1 MNNLMQVVKKFPK
14 ISDEVVSKSIVKA
27 IKEYFEE
34 TAENPTQYNKEKAE
48 YDAFLD
54 AHVVVEIDREF
65 NIITAYIE
73 KEVLDLDGD
82 KPWDFTVIDINQAR
96 KLQSNIQLSDD
107 PDVPVFCKE
116 EFDLS
121 LIEDNFVKIMQ
132 QTANNKINSGL
143 NNIKS
148 KSNSSF
154 RISTYS
160 IDDPYGKPDNKTLK
174 ELFDSFENIKSEFNI
189 DDEIIIEKVKDAI
202 FKTVKKYY
210 EHDWANGTVYFKG
223 KDAYDEYMKNH
234 VKIYINLTQKTF
246 DVFLEKEV
254 VDIDDEN
261 PWDFTIISVDKANEI
276 NNFKCRQKG
285 IIPTTITCGDEN
297 NPVYYPVK
305 LNVSKLGRSA
315 IAQAKQSLRGDIKDI
330 LKKRLIEKFQ
340 HLERC
345 CITGTVVKIEPAQRR
360 KNNKDIEE
368 GFNVIISYNG
378 SEVTLYKN
386 EQIPNETFTEG
397 QQVKV
402 YVLDIGNKDKENSQ
416 DPNGNPNGNNNKK
429 EGGKSSPY
437 VKISRTHWDFIRKL
451 FEEQVPEIQSGVVE
465 IKEIAREAGSRTKMA
480 VISHD
485 PNVDPIGAC
494 IGINNKR
501 INAVCKELGGNEHID
516 IINYSPDLV
525 TFVSNALAP
534 AKILDVKLDTELV
547 IDKKTNQ
554 PIIDETTGKFKEN
567 VICRVTVP
575 KNQISLAIGN
585 DAQNVRLAAKL
596 TKHKI
601 DIKTDEDRIEPIVTK
616 KANNKPNNSVNNKKD
631 FNNDKSENENKKI

>member
-1 MNNLMQVVKKFPK
+1 MNSLMQVVKKFPK
-14 ISDEVVSKSIVKA
+14 ISDEVISKSIVKA

-34 TAENPTQYNKEKAE
+34 SAENPTQYAKQKDE
-48 YDAFLD
+48 YEEFLD
-54 AHVVVEIDREF
+54 THVIVEVDKEF

-82 KPWDFTVIDINQAR
+82 EPWDFTVIDINQAR
-96 KLQSNIQLSDD
+96 RIQPTIQCGDD
-107 PDVPVFCKE
+107 DNPVFCKD

-121 LIEDNFVKIMQ
+121 LIEDNFVRIMQ
-132 QTANNKINSGL
+132 QTATNKINSGL
-143 NNIKS
+143 NSIKS
-148 KSNSSF
+148 RQNSSVRF
-154 RISTYS
+154 ATYS
-160 IDDPYGKPDNKTLK
+160 IDDPYGKPDNKTLR
-174 ELFDSFENIKSEFNI
+174 ELFDSFENLKEEFKI
-189 DDEIIIEKVKDAI
+189 DEDVIIEKVKDAI

-210 EHDWANGTVYFKG
+210 EHDWLNGTVYFKG
-223 KDAYDEYMKNH
+223 KEAYDEYMKNH
-234 VKIYINLTQKTF
+234 VKIYINMAEKTF

-254 VDIDDEN
+254 VDINDESA
-261 PWDFTIISVDKANEI
+261 WDFTIIGVEKANEI
-276 NNFKCRQKG
+276 NRTKCKQNGTVPR
-285 IIPTTITCGDEN
+285 TIVCGNED

-360 KNNKDIEE
+360 KNNNNIEE

-402 YVLDIGNKDKENSQ
+402 YVLDIGNKDKENVQ
-416 DPNGNPNGNNNKK
+416 DANNPNGKPK
-429 EGGKSSPY
+429 EGGKSSTY

-451 FEEQVPEIQSGVVE
+451 FEEQVPEIKNGIIE

-480 VISHD
+480 VISND

-494 IGINNKR
+494 IGINNSR

-516 IINYSPDLV
+516 IINYSDDIA

-534 AKILDVKLDTELV
+534 AKILDVKLDSEPV
-547 IDKKTNQ
+547 IDKKTGS
-554 PIIDETTGKFKEN
+554 PMIDENTGKVRESI
-567 VICRVTVP
+567 ICRVTVP

-601 DIKTDEDRIEPIVTK
+601 DIKTEEERFEKKFEASKNKPTK
-616 KANNKPNNSVNNKKD
+616 KD
-631 FNNDKSENENKKI
+631 